1 MEVQVLRKAFL
12 FVCFWMACASS
23 LLSQLRE
30 FSIAEMP
37 RPEVTVV
44 QANAQFPDD
53 ALILVYSSLR
63 DLNFRSSLGKI
74 DKVSF
79 NANANRYEVLVSPVK
94 QMLFVYAPSFI
105 ELKFTTLNPN
115 PKDVY
120 YFKIE
125 EKRDVPTQ
133 AATGLLRIITQPSG
147 AEVSLN
153 GNKFADKTPFKGSFP
168 EAVYNLKL
176 AKAKHL
182 SLDTLIFVQGDDTTV
197 YSFNLKPSTVWMN
210 FNSSPSGAS
219 VFIRDQ
225 NKGITPLS
233 LEFDLSTLQRND
245 TLPIVLKQ
253 DGYNSVL
260 DTILVKPSRNP
271 LNLNYTL
278 APLRGLTEIISSPE
292 GAEVFINGA
301 YKGATPFTDSLPV
314 GNYNAYLMLEG
325 YKKQDFQFVIDTGG
339 VVRKMF
345 ELQEIE
351 VANSDGEEEAPV
363 NSELIPILDNTVTP
377 TVTEPIRSALIPLPS
392 DFPTVSI
399 GRQVWMARN
408 LNTSVFANGD
418 SILEVNQ
425 AKNWKNH
432 EGAAWAF
439 YNGDEANESQH
450 GRLYNWYAVSDK
462 RGLCPTGWRVPNQA
476 DWEELIEN
484 VGGRKVGGKY
494 IKDSKS
500 WQENKAS
507 LNSFGMGIVPSGFR
521 NYYGSYFNMGYYGSI
536 WTLNESNFEDALY
549 VYLYYGSDS
558 INSKEISKKSGLSVR
573 CIQSN

>member
-1 MEVQVLRKAFL
+1 MAVQVLRKAFL

-30 FSIAEMP
+30 FTIAEMQ
-37 RPEVTVV
+37 RPEVAVV
-44 QANAQFPDD
+44 QANTQFPDD
-53 ALILVYSSLR
+53 ALILVYSSMR

-74 DKVSF
+74 DKVTF

-94 QMLFVYAPSFI
+94 QMLFVYAASFI

-115 PKDVY
+115 PKDVF

-133 AATGLLRIITQPSG
+133 VSTGLLRIITQPSG

-168 EAVYNLKL
+168 EAVFNLKL
-176 AKAKHL
+176 TKAKHL
-182 SLDTLIFVQGDDTTV
+182 PIDTPIFVQGNDTTV
-197 YSFNLKPSTVWMN
+197 YSFNMKPSTVWMN
-210 FNSSPSGAS
+210 FNSVPSGSS

-245 TLPIVLKQ
+245 TLPIVLKKE
-253 DGYNSVL
+253 GYNSVI

-278 APLRGLTEIISSPE
+278 APLRGFTEIISSPE

-325 YKKQDFQFVIDTGG
+325 YEKQDFQFAIDTAG
-339 VVRKMF
+339 VARHMF
-345 ELQEIE
+345 ELKEIE
-351 VANSDGEEEAPV
+351 VANSEEEEEEPV
-363 NSELIPILDNTVTP
+363 NSELIPLQNNIVPTPIKETTNNTV
-377 TVTEPIRSALIPLPS
+377 IPLPT

-418 SILEVNQ
+418 SIPEVNQ
-425 AKNWKNH
+425 AKSWKNL
-432 EGAAWAF
+432 EGAAWAY

-462 RGLCPTGWRVPNQA
+462 RGLCPSGWRVPSQA

-521 NYYGSYFNMGYYGSI
+521 NYYGSFFNLGYYGSM

-549 VYLYYGSDS
+549 VYFYYGSDS

-573 CIQSN
+573 CIQFN